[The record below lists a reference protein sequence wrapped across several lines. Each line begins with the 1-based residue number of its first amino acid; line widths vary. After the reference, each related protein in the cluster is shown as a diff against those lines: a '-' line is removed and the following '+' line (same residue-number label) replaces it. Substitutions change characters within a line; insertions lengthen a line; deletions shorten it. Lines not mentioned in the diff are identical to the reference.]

1 MAYLC
6 IYNNS
11 ECDGCG
17 DCEQDQEEVEVDIDY
32 DYEIGVALERAE
44 RKNQEYIDRV

>member
-17 DCEQDQEEVEVDIDY
+17 DCEQEEVEVDIDY
-32 DYEIGVALERAE
+32 EIEVALERAE
-44 RKNQEYIDRV
+44 RKNQEYIDRA